1 MDMHSTKI
9 YRPST
14 KSLLFKMFFATIV
27 IAVFGYMLPYESLPG
42 LVVIPA
48 FILMFYLVKM
58 LTEGTEVVAV
68 ASTKVERGKL
78 FGKQVIQLKSIQYIR
93 SYSHFGLKYILIETD
108 KESFKMGGF
117 LSVHQKKALV
127 SNIMEHLR
135 VDFPENFAFVKHK
148 VDRF

>member
-1 MDMHSTKI
+1 MDIHTTKI

-14 KSLLFKMFFATIV
+14 KSMLLKMSFAILI
-27 IAVFGYMLPYESLPG
+27 IAAIGYVLPYESLQG

-48 FILMFYLVKM
+48 FALLFCLVKM
-58 LTEGTEVVAV
+58 LTEGTEVVAI
-68 ASTKVERGKL
+68 ASTKVEQGKF
-78 FGKQVIQLKSIQYIR
+78 FGKQVILLKSIQYIR
-93 SYSHFGLKYILIETD
+93 SYSHFGLKYIVIETD
-108 KESFKMGGF
+108 KETFKMGGF
-117 LSVHQKKALV
+117 LSVHQKKAIV